1 MAVTEYDTII
11 VGGGIVGSSVAYH
24 LTRAGS
30 DTLLV
35 DREDRGRAT
44 DAGAGILS
52 PATSSRESG
61 DDWYEFAFDAA
72 EYYPE
77 LVSVLE
83 ADGIDPE
90 QIGYGRPGALRVAVN
105 DDEIES
111 FERLQELI
119 DHRHDRFGRPE
130 TGTIDTLSPSAACE
144 RFPALDTVQR
154 ALYYQD
160 GARVDGRSFTR
171 ALEEAGTHHGL
182 ERRAAT
188 VETIR
193 CSGDAIVGVRAD
205 GETID
210 AANVVIAG
218 GAWSATFEDDL
229 DTAIPVEP
237 KRGQIA
243 HLAFRDRS
251 GPNGST
257 PDDGSDGRS
266 RPETAAWPIVSAFR
280 HHYIVPWPGGRVAAG
295 ATREAGSGFVPYPTA
310 GGVHEVLGEAV
321 RVAPGLGR
329 AELEEVRVGLRPV
342 TPDGFPVLGSVPG
355 TEGAYVATGHGPS
368 GLLLGPYS
376 GKIVADLVRDRRPE
390 LHINLFEVGRFE

>member
-1 MAVTEYDTII
+1 MTEYDTVI

-24 LTRAGS
+24 LARAGTE
-30 DTLLV
+30 TLLV

-52 PATSSRESG
+52 PATSNRESG
-61 DDWYEFAFDAA
+61 DDWYEFAFKAA
-72 EYYPE
+72 EYYPK
-77 LVSVLE
+77 LVASLE

-90 QIGYGRPGALRVAVN
+90 QIGYERPGALRVAIS
-105 DDEIES
+105 DDEIEP

-119 DHRHDRFGRPE
+119 DDRHDRFGRPT
-130 TGTIDTLSPSAACE
+130 TGAIETLSPSAALE

-154 ALYYQD
+154 ALYYRD
-160 GARVDGRSFTR
+160 GARVDGRSFAQ
-171 ALEEAGTHHGL
+171 ALREAGAHHGL
-182 ERRAAT
+182 ERRAST

-193 CSGDAIVGVRAD
+193 HDGSAIAGVRAD
-205 GETID
+205 GKTID

-218 GAWSATFEDDL
+218 GAWSSAFEDDL

-237 KRGQIA
+237 KRGQIV

-251 GPNGST
+251 GRNGAT
-257 PDDGSDGRS
+257 PDDSSDGMS

-280 HHYIVPWPGGRVAAG
+280 HHYIVPWPGGHVAAG

-310 GGVHEVLGEAV
+310 GGVHEALEEAL

-329 AELEEVRVGLRPV
+329 AELDEIRVGLRPV
-342 TPDGFPVLGSVPG
+342 SPDGFPVLGSVPG
-355 TEGAYVATGHGPS
+355 IAGAYVATGHGPS

-376 GKIVADLVRDRRPE
+376 GKVVADRVRDRRPE
-390 LHINLFEVGRFE
+390 VNINPFEVGRFE